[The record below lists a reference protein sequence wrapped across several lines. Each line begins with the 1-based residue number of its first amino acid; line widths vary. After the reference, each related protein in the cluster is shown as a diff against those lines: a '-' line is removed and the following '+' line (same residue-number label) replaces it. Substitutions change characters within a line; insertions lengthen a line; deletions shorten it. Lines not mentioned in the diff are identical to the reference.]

1 MQKSHLKRITF
12 ESKNPCHGHRH
23 GTEAMRGHQRHQRNE
38 VLGKLS
44 WRLGWFSCAK
54 KYQKMPK
61 MSSECPW
68 NTMKWWWNNDVC
80 RCFHTCSP
88 CGLIFVKACEEH
100 LGLNFACCA
109 DMKQEDWKDFL
120 LASAGNGSARKD
132 LEKLLQKPE
141 LVDSN
146 FLDVRCKAF
155 RVFLLFCSEVFILL
169 SWTAKQI
176 IRHVLLFILLH
187 SVQSFPWPRHYQSCT
202 SRLFGLWILSI
213 GQIGTHPFTHHHL
226 SRRTWCDHLS
236 FCPSVK
242 TSLQHYGCA
251 SRQMYFLRIH

>member
-1 MQKSHLKRITF
+1 MEKKHFKEKKI
-12 ESKNPCHGHRH
+12 ESKYPCHAMVLRQCGATRGIKGTRYWGSCH
-23 GTEAMRGHQRHQRNE
+23 GDLADLA
-38 VLGKLS
+38 VP
-44 WRLGWFSCAK
+44 K

-88 CGLIFVKACEEH
+88 CGLIFVRACEEH

-146 FLDVRCKAF
+146 FLD
-155 RVFLLFCSEVFILL
+155 
-169 SWTAKQI
+169 AK
-176 IRHVLLFILLH
+176 RFACFYFFALR
-187 SVQSFPWPRHYQSCT
+187 SSSC
-202 SRLFGLWILSI
+202 
-213 GQIGTHPFTHHHL
+213 
-226 SRRTWCDHLS
+226 
-236 FCPSVK
+236 
-242 TSLQHYGCA
+242 
-251 SRQMYFLRIH
+251 